1 MIFKQQAED
10 DFDVKSVV
18 SPEMEVILR
27 RCANIYAGAPPWLSA
42 DDDIRTINFAKAVSS
57 ETARL
62 ATLAIGIQIE
72 GSTRA
77 EWLQKQIDAVYFHL
91 REWVEFSCAYGT
103 VFLKPNGDSLDLFSF
118 NPRALTSPDRT
129 P

>member
-18 SPEMEVILR
+18 SPEMEVVLR

-42 DDDIRTINFAKAVSS
+42 DNDIRTINFAKAVSS

-62 ATLAIGIQIE
+62 ATLAIGIQIDR
-72 GSTRA
+72 STLYTSICVSGWSSA
-77 EWLQKQIDAVYFHL
+77 
-91 REWVEFSCAYGT
+91 
-103 VFLKPNGDSLDLFSF
+103 
-118 NPRALTSPDRT
+118 ALTAPFS
-129 P
+129 

>member
-1 MIFKQQAED
+1 MGLLSSIKRWLDMIFKQQAED

-27 RCANIYAGAPPWLSA
+27 RCASIYAGAPPWLSA

-72 GSTRA
+72 GSARA
-77 EWLQKQIDAVYFHL
+77 EWLQKQIDAFDVHL
-91 REWVEFSCAYGT
+91 REYVYFTISYDT
-103 VFLKPNGDSLDLFSF
+103 VFR
-118 NPRALTSPDRT
+118 NPT
-129 P
+129 

>member
-62 ATLAIGIQIE
+62 ATLAI
-72 GSTRA
+72 
-77 EWLQKQIDAVYFHL
+77 D
-91 REWVEFSCAYGT
+91 
-103 VFLKPNGDSLDLFSF
+103 
-118 NPRALTSPDRT
+118 PDRGIDKGGVAT
-129 P
+129 ETDRCCVLPSA